1 MLERADKKRLES
13 NLERNIEMNK
23 ELKRE
28 KEKYEI
34 EKQLRKEK
42 RRLKK
47 LMIKKANREY
57 NIPDDNQGGGEN
69 SISLLQKRREELIS
83 ATKEYQK
90 SLNVYNKSDYV
101 NNKEFKGR
109 YAKYLNPIIHNKNIN
124 NLKSIIKKKNYKQ
137 NSSSEKNE
145 KNEKNKK
152 NSDRNLKFFTKVK
165 IQEFDKRQNFKNIKG
180 NEAYL
185 EYLNDSADY

>member
-1 MLERADKKRLES
+1 
-13 NLERNIEMNK
+13 
-23 ELKRE
+23 
-28 KEKYEI
+28 
-34 EKQLRKEK
+34 
-42 RRLKK
+42 
-47 LMIKKANREY
+47 MIKKANREY
-57 NIPDDNQGGGEN
+57 NIPDDYEEGGEN

-90 SLNVYNKSDYV
+90 SLNVYNKSYYV

-124 NLKSIIKKKNYKQ
+124 NLKSIIKKNYKQ
-137 NSSSEKNE
+137 NSSNE

-152 NSDRNLKFFTKVK
+152 NSDKSLKFFTKVK
-165 IQEFDKRQNFKNIKG
+165 IQEFDKKQNFKDIKG